1 MKIERNFY
9 NKTVDHN
16 FGDVV
21 IEFPTAGFVLNGKA
35 LPESSVRAIINQGLQ
50 ILQDTYAGV
59 GKSKTL
65 DEAKAAFDNKLEAL
79 IEGTV
84 GQRASGGG
92 GRSPLEAMMHTIAR
106 ESLRAL
112 FKAEG
117 KPYKT
122 FTERDADE
130 QAEILEKVIDKLG
143 RAKVEKEAQE
153 RLAAKNKVAA
163 NISLGDIL

>member
-9 NKTVDHN
+9 NKTADHN

-21 IEFPTAGFVLNGKA
+21 IEFPTEGFVLNGKP
-35 LPESSVRAIINQGLQ
+35 LPEASVRAIINQGLQ

-65 DEAKAAFDNKLEAL
+65 DEAKAAFDNKLQAL

-84 GQRASGGG
+84 GQRSSGG

-112 FKAEG
+112 LRAEG

-122 FTERDADE
+122 CTERDADE
-130 QAEILEKVIDKLG
+130 QAERLEKVIDKLG

-153 RLAAKNKVAA
+153 RLAAKNKAA
-163 NISLGDIL
+163 AKNSLGDIL

>member
-16 FGDVV
+16 FGDVEL
-21 IEFPTAGFVLNGKA
+21 EFPTEGFILNGKA
-35 LPESSVRAIINQGLQ
+35 LPESSVRAIVNQGLQ
-50 ILQDTYAGV
+50 ILQDTYAGA
-59 GKSKTL
+59 GRSKTF

-79 IEGTV
+79 IEGTI
-84 GQRASGGG
+84 GQRSSGG

-106 ESLRAL
+106 ENLRAL

-143 RAKVEKEAQE
+143 RDDVEKQARK
-153 RLAAKNKVAA
+153 RLAEKNKVADGL
-163 NISLGDIL
+163 SLGDIL

>member
-9 NKTVDHN
+9 NKTADHN

-21 IEFPTAGFVLNGKA
+21 IEFPTEGFILNGKP

-84 GQRASGGG
+84 GQRAGGT